1 MRETVQRPIG
11 GEETRAYS
19 VSELTREIKMI
30 LEGAYPQVLLEGE
43 VSNFKAA
50 SSGHWYF
57 TLKDR
62 EAMIQAVMFRGSQ
75 RGLSRIP
82 ADGMMVRVRGNVSVY
97 AQRGNYQIIC
107 SSMEFGGEGQ
117 ILQMLEERKRA
128 LAAEGLFDPD
138 KKRPLPLFPR
148 EVAVLSA
155 ETGAAVRDIINVLSR
170 RAPWLLVRVVNIPVQ
185 GAGAPPRIV
194 EAIQTVQQHG
204 LGQVIILGRG
214 GGSLEDLLAF
224 SDEAVVRAV
233 AESEIPII
241 SAVGHEIDWALSDY
255 AADLRAPTPSAAA
268 ELLCSNADELMQRVM
283 AAGKTIVHSYLGM
296 RSRLELAVRPFR
308 SEILEESFRRMLQPH
323 AQNLDDQ
330 RERLTEGMNRLIEAR
345 RRRLELASRELAA
358 CDPFAVLQRGY
369 AMVRSEDGAVIPS
382 AAGLARGDAIDIL
395 FRDGSVPAAVT
406 SKDTI

>member
-233 AESEIPII
+233 AEKRNP
-241 SAVGHEIDWALSDY
+241 DNLS
-255 AADLRAPTPSAAA
+255 
-268 ELLCSNADELMQRVM
+268 
-283 AAGKTIVHSYLGM
+283 G
-296 RSRLELAVRPFR
+296 RP
-308 SEILEESFRRMLQPH
+308 
-323 AQNLDDQ
+323 
-330 RERLTEGMNRLIEAR
+330 
-345 RRRLELASRELAA
+345 
-358 CDPFAVLQRGY
+358 
-369 AMVRSEDGAVIPS
+369 
-382 AAGLARGDAIDIL
+382 
-395 FRDGSVPAAVT
+395 
-406 SKDTI
+406 